1 MLLSCSAKA
10 GTEEVKISD
19 AASKQS
25 KNGSLGMKTKFKNQ
39 KKNIKKKF
47 HQEISQTLHSVNN
60 AAGISRF
67 GEFSW
72 RKAIVTK
79 SQIARLLSVQ
89 LSVAKRKL
97 KLFGGMTASQ
107 IVYHARKVD

>member
-1 MLLSCSAKA
+1 MS
-10 GTEEVKISD
+10 E

-25 KNGSLGMKTKFKNQ
+25 KNGSLGIKQSLKFEKEKRKRKSP
-39 KKNIKKKF
+39 KKS
-47 HQEISQTLHSVNN
+47 SQTLHSVNN

-72 RKAIVTK
+72 REAIVTK
-79 SQIARLLSVQ
+79 SQVARLLSVQ
-89 LSVAKRKL
+89 LSVAKRRL

-107 IVYHARKVD
+107 IVYHTCKAD